1 MRSFV
6 AGLLLIV
13 LLAAALPPGSIQPA
27 TAIAQAEAS
36 DASTTNIFN
45 TSAGPVFTLPQW
57 TDGSGWSSAEYY
69 ATIQLADV
77 DGDGTDELLG
87 RGAFGMIIQSWDAT
101 TGLWTSVSESGP
113 FSDAGGWIAE
123 EYYAT
128 IQAADIDGDGAAELI
143 ARSSVG
149 IDTYK
154 WSGTAWTQ
162 LAAGAPDFGDG
173 NGWDKKEYYS
183 TIQTADI
190 DGDGAAE
197 MLARSTN
204 GIETYKWSGSAWTQV
219 DSKNPPWS
227 DKEGWEKH
235 EYYSTIQ
242 TGDIDGDG
250 AAELLGRGGSGID
263 AYKWSGSSWSLL
275 KADSPNWSDKEGWN
289 KSQYYSTIQTGDI
302 DGDGA
307 DELLG
312 RAAKG
317 MDTNEWNGS
326 DWTNVRSDSPSWS
339 DDAGWDKAEYYAT
352 IQTGDFN
359 GDGAAE
365 LLARSATAIE
375 SYGWHGSGWT
385 TIETDDP
392 KLSDSHWANEGNYST
407 IQMGDIDGDGDDDL
421 VARGLYGIRT
431 WSFNALTANAWDNP
445 VGYGFS
451 PFTGTQLDAY
461 NFINSFLTLASGE
474 TLRGQYATD
483 ANTLSSY
490 QTCLLSSSANNE
502 WEDWTALPTETCIG
516 LGDQT
521 AITAPSGLTLAD
533 WNTVAKGLYDEL
545 GSAQAVSDY
554 YADLLTLYV
563 DIFGD
568 EKSIMES
575 TAQTLLNEDL
585 SEKKVDALFESLF
598 LAPFKLGPLAGPAGS
613 AISGIL
619 SALMTAALSAASSD
633 TFEGTWADALNQ
645 FTTMT
650 EGNEDAIN
658 AGHAYVV
665 GDPTLMTFVGAQ
677 KNSGAWDP
685 SDPWIVRSMTSEG
698 RIEYARWIYQTLTPT
713 VWKLSLTYWVPD
725 ILGKSDC
732 SAPKDEIYNYFTNDN
747 GNEDCYRTIVQ
758 KDFLEDNAPTSILKN
773 IMDAVSD
780 DCTATESNSV
790 TWEFGNCDLGVS
802 KKEFFLNENG
812 WNFETEVDC
821 VNCSA
826 YGPSEMDVTPNDPA
840 NQIDL
845 SDPGHAHVTIYGSQT
860 FDAQTVIPSSL
871 NFAGASPIGW
881 WSDDDDWHP
890 AKLQDRNGDGYID
903 VMAAF
908 LISDMVDL
916 QPGDTEATLTG
927 STTVGSDFTLTEP
940 VTIISGP

>member
-1 MRSFV
+1 MRVLVVGLFV
-6 AGLLLIV
+6 ISILSPVQLITALQPESV
-13 LLAAALPPGSIQPA
+13 AAQDD
-27 TAIAQAEAS
+27 AS
-36 DASTTNIFN
+36 DGSTTNLFN

-69 ATIQLADV
+69 ETIQLADV

-101 TGLWTSVSESGP
+101 NGLWTSVSESGP
-113 FSDAGGWIAE
+113 FSDDAGWTNAG
-123 EYYAT
+123 YYTT

-143 ARSSVG
+143 GRSSVG
-149 IDTYK
+149 IDTYR
-154 WSGTAWTQ
+154 WSGSAWTQ
-162 LAAGAPDFGDG
+162 LASGAPDFGDG
-173 NGWDKKEYYS
+173 NGWDKE
-183 TIQTADI
+183 
-190 DGDGAAE
+190 
-197 MLARSTN
+197 
-204 GIETYKWSGSAWTQV
+204 
-219 DSKNPPWS
+219 
-227 DKEGWEKH
+227 

-250 AAELLGRGGSGID
+250 AAEMLARAADGIET
-263 AYKWSGSSWSLL
+263 YKWSGSAWTQI
-275 KADSPNWSDKEGWN
+275 DSENPPWSDKEGWEKHRYYSTIQLGDVDGDGTAEMLGRGAAGMDTYKWSGSGWGLL
-289 KSQYYSTIQTGDI
+289 KSDNPKFSDDKGWDSEEYYSTIQTGDI

-307 DELLG
+307 AEMLARG
-312 RAAKG
+312 IAG
-317 MDTNEWNGS
+317 VYVY
-326 DWTNVRSDSPSWS
+326 DWTGTSWSEQIKGSPAWS
-339 DDAGWDKAEYYAT
+339 DDAGWNRAEYYST
-352 IQTGDFN
+352 IQSGDFN
-359 GDGAAE
+359 GDGKAE
-365 LLARSATAIE
+365 LLARSSTAIE
-375 SYGWHGSGWT
+375 SHSWGGSDWT
-385 TIETDDP
+385 TIETNDP
-392 KLSDSHWANEGNYST
+392 ALSDDHWKDAGNYST
-407 IQMGDIDGDGDDDL
+407 IQMGDVDGDGDDDL
-421 VARGLYGIRT
+421 VARGLYGVRT
-431 WSFNALTANAWDNP
+431 WSFNAVTENAWDNP
-445 VGYGFS
+445 VAYGFT
-451 PFTGTQLDAY
+451 PFTGDQLTAY
-461 NFINSFLTLASGE
+461 DYVNSFLTLAVGE

-502 WEDWTALPTETCIG
+502 WVDWTALPTETCIG
-516 LGDQT
+516 LGDQI
-521 AITAPSGLTLAD
+521 AITPPTGLTVAD
-533 WNTVAKGLYDEL
+533 WNTVAKALYDEL

-554 YADLLTLYV
+554 YSDLLTLYT

-585 SEKKVDALFESLF
+585 SEKKVDALFDSLF

-613 AISGIL
+613 AVSGIM

-633 TFEGTWADALNQ
+633 TFDGTWADALNQ

-665 GDPTLMTFVGAQ
+665 GDPILMAFVGAQ

-698 RIEYARWIYQTLTPT
+698 RIEYATWIYQTLTPT
-713 VWKLSLTYWVPD
+713 VWKLSLSYYVPD
-725 ILGKSDC
+725 ILGNSDC

-747 GNEDCYRTIVQ
+747 GNEDCYRWIVQ
-758 KDFLEDNAPTSILKN
+758 KDALEDNAPTSILHN

-780 DCTATESNSV
+780 DCTATESNTV
-790 TWEFGNCDLGVS
+790 TWEFGNCSLGVP

-826 YGPSEMDVTPNDPA
+826 YGPNEMDVTPNDPA

-845 SDPGHAHVTIYGSQT
+845 SDVGHAHVTIYGSQS

-871 NFAGASPIGW
+871 VFAGASPIGW

-940 VTIISGP
+940 VTIITGP